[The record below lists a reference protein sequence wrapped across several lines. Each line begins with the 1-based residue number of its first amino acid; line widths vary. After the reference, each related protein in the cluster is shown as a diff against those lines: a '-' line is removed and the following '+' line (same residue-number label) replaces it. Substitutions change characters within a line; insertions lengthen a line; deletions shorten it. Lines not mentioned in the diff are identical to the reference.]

1 MRLTRF
7 STQSNRPFAG
17 SITSFADGKTKN
29 KTTMKTPIL
38 FNAVTKTIPVA
49 DLVPGPILHKRL
61 SPDLE
66 ERIRK
71 LEPVLAEVYP
81 ISHQEWLEGFQRDLN
96 PESEVKVFEAIAS
109 AYQGFLAKQALI
121 LPAKKEAYALLVT
134 SGGTME
140 ETLAR
145 AKLRHLSRKE
155 ADELLRLYA
164 AALAKNQ

>member
-1 MRLTRF
+1 MP
-7 STQSNRPFAG
+7 NA
-17 SITSFADGKTKN
+17 I
-29 KTTMKTPIL
+29 PI
-38 FNAVTKTIPVA
+38 AAI
-49 DLVPGPILHKRL
+49 VPGPILHKSL

-96 PESEVKVFEAIAS
+96 PEEEVRIFEAIAS
-109 AYQGFLAKQALI
+109 VYQAFLAKQALI

-145 AKLRHLSRKE
+145 TKLRHLSRKDAE
-155 ADELLRLYA
+155 ELLGLYA
-164 AALAKNQ
+164 AALAKNQQSSSPN